1 VFARA
6 LQRGIGTIVGAVLGA
21 VILAAVPYGPWLLFP
36 MAVLAAAQPYA
47 RLRNFGLA
55 ATFMTPLI
63 VLLLDLLAPAGWR
76 LPEDRLVDTLLG
88 CAIVL
93 LVGYATWPSSWHSHL
108 PRQFAATL
116 RDICRFMEA
125 ALIPDPDPA
134 AARRGWPLRRRA
146 YRALGDLHGEY
157 QRAMS
162 EPAAVSRRASAWWP
176 AIVALDGVAD
186 AVTATGAAIR
196 RGAPAPSPD
205 AVHQLTAELSAAADA
220 IDAGVRPR
228 IGELPDGKAL
238 KPVTDA
244 VRPVLS
250 VLGSG
255 PQPAR
260 PGAAVT

>member
-1 VFARA
+1 
-6 LQRGIGTIVGAVLGA
+6 
-21 VILAAVPYGPWLLFP
+21 
-36 MAVLAAAQPYA
+36 
-47 RLRNFGLA
+47 
-55 ATFMTPLI
+55 MTPVV
-63 VLLLDLLAPAGWR
+63 VLLIDLLAPAGWR
-76 LPEDRLVDTLLG
+76 LAEERLVDTLLG

-93 LVGYATWPSSWHSHL
+93 LVGYAPWPGSWHSHL

-134 AARRGWPLRRRA
+134 ARGRGWQLRRTA

-176 AIVALDGVAD
+176 AIVALDEVAD
-186 AVTATGAAIR
+186 AATATGVAIR
-196 RGAPAPSPD
+196 RGAPAPSPG
-205 AVHQLTAELSAAADA
+205 AVRQLTAALYAVADA
-220 IDAGVRPR
+220 IDAGVPPR
-228 IGELPDGKAL
+228 AGELPGDEAL